1 MQFDNSFE
9 RPNCDGANIQL
20 FDECG
25 RSPSQRSIKSEDD
38 SPERRQKISPKKRR
52 IKFVNET
59 TNNVTTSS
67 QAELEKDYRNNEFE
81 A

>member
-1 MQFDNSFE
+1 MQFDNSFDG
-9 RPNCDGANIQL
+9 PNCGGLQL
-20 FDECG
+20 FNECG

-38 SPERRQKISPKKRR
+38 SPARKQKISPKKRR
-52 IKFVNET
+52 MKLIDDTN
-59 TNNVTTSS
+59 NNVTTSS